1 MVIVAQLVRAPLCE
15 SGGRGC
21 EPRRSPKC
29 GLFTFSKAIS
39 LVNIILV
46 PPIILKE
53 GSESIIKAKINL
65 QKIKGLGK

>member
-1 MVIVAQLVRAPLCE
+1 
-15 SGGRGC
+15 
-21 EPRRSPKC
+21 
-29 GLFTFSKAIS
+29 
-39 LVNIILV
+39 LV